1 VLAGAARAARE
12 DFLLRASVGHGGCC
26 GYLKILA
33 LVDSYSGRELT
44 ASHIYFYRSYAEY
57 GNDEFTLYQGKH
69 ILPTLKN

>member
-1 VLAGAARAARE
+1 VLAGAARAAGE
-12 DFLLRASVGHGGCC
+12 DFVLRASVGHGACC

-57 GNDEFTLYQGKH
+57 GNDGTE
-69 ILPTLKN
+69 LKRFDYFLNLRM